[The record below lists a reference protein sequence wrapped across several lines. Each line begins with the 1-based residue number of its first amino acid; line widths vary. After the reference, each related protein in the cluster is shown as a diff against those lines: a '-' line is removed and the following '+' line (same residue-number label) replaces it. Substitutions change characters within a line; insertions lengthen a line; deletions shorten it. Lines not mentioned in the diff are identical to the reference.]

1 MRFFLLPSL
10 AFALALESRSQLSS
24 QNQSAIV
31 HLFQNTLDYR
41 TAADTK
47 GALLLPSFFVFE
59 NAGSACAGIGEQL
72 YAIDGEEDDLAFQLA
87 YQISNL
93 NGFHKG
99 QKFWTSTTS
108 DQRQKC
114 SAVSLGPKQ
123 GTLQKSSV
131 DCNSQLPVL
140 CSQSGPFKP
149 SNFSDT
155 SKQFQHS
162 VKESSKW
169 LSRFRD
175 KVSFRFLGI
184 QYTNPTPR
192 WTHSTVYSSS
202 NTTQRFDA
210 THYGPQCPQNSTL
223 PSSENCQFL
232 NVFTPYLPSPG
243 KIQNGGKPV
252 MIWVHGGG
260 FVNGAGSDPTF
271 DGGNLASRGDVV
283 VVTINYRLGALGYL
297 YLDDKIVNGNYG
309 LSDQLSALT
318 WVQKNIASF
327 GGDPTRVMIFGQSA
341 GAISVAALLTTPK
354 AKGLFSAA
362 MLASDVTSS
371 ASTIFSNKC
380 NLTVLWS
387 ADPQFVPP
395 SVAAQSG
402 AQVASAHGCGNL
414 TSAEETKSCLLSV
427 SAAAFASNFINSRS
441 MVQDGEYLLH
451 DTVPFVKGEPSND
464 VPLIWGFMRDDG
476 GPFIG
481 FPAPGSTLEDNLV
494 SFGFNDT
501 QIDSI
506 VESGAF
512 PVPSEGT
519 NSTLNMF
526 NTTARIET
534 DLLVRCAN
542 QASAHAATQRQA
554 FQKIYVYEIW
564 RAYQIVQWSPNPP
577 TCEAPRTKEH
587 PLGDTSL
594 PYFRCHSGELFYL
607 FSSFSQF
614 ADVSYRDEADLY
626 FSQHVLDSLA
636 SFAWNHDPNPTV
648 SYLEGRNYIDSAKIA
663 RNNPNWKPVGA
674 TVGQQVRE
682 WDYPTSRQVDW
693 RDTKQCNVLALPLNF
708 YL

>member
-1 MRFFLLPSL
+1 
-10 AFALALESRSQLSS
+10 
-24 QNQSAIV
+24 
-31 HLFQNTLDYR
+31 
-41 TAADTK
+41 
-47 GALLLPSFFVFE
+47 
-59 NAGSACAGIGEQL
+59 
-72 YAIDGEEDDLAFQLA
+72 
-87 YQISNL
+87 
-93 NGFHKG
+93 
-99 QKFWTSTTS
+99 
-108 DQRQKC
+108 
-114 SAVSLGPKQ
+114 
-123 GTLQKSSV
+123 
-131 DCNSQLPVL
+131 
-140 CSQSGPFKP
+140 
-149 SNFSDT
+149 
-155 SKQFQHS
+155 
-162 VKESSKW
+162 
-169 LSRFRD
+169 
-175 KVSFRFLGI
+175 
-184 QYTNPTPR
+184 
-192 WTHSTVYSSS
+192 
-202 NTTQRFDA
+202 
-210 THYGPQCPQNSTL
+210 
-223 PSSENCQFL
+223 
-232 NVFTPYLPSPG
+232 
-243 KIQNGGKPV
+243 
-252 MIWVHGGG
+252 
-260 FVNGAGSDPTF
+260 
-271 DGGNLASRGDVV
+271 
-283 VVTINYRLGALGYL
+283 
-297 YLDDKIVNGNYG
+297 
-309 LSDQLSALT
+309 LSALT

-362 MLASDVTSS
+362 MLASD
-371 ASTIFSNKC
+371 
-380 NLTVLWS
+380 
-387 ADPQFVPP
+387 FVPP

-614 ADVSYRDEADLY
+614 ADVSYRDETDLY

-674 TVGQQVRE
+674 TAGQQVRE